1 MTVDR
6 VHFFE
11 AAYIGADLELM
22 VPPVSDIEDP
32 VRRKNWTIEENARG
46 DILLT
51 LVKNGMK
58 HFSRIP
64 SSGVRTVVYAS
75 VKA

>member
-6 VHFFE
+6 VHFVE

-22 VPPVSDIEDP
+22 VPPVSDLEDP
-32 VRRKNWTIEENARG
+32 VRRKNWTIEENVRG
-46 DILLT
+46 DIVLT
-51 LVKNGMK
+51 HVKNGVK
-58 HFSRIP
+58 HASRIP
-64 SSGVRTVVYAS
+64 ATNVRTVVYAS